1 MVVPL
6 SEEKH
11 WYKIFSRYIRTGTV
25 TIYWICCYLE
35 RPAGRGSAMAKLD
48 GNCLR
53 DLFSL
58 QFHAVQLVVDFLQ
71 VFGVDLS
78 HVGGTI

>member
-6 SEEKH
+6 SKEKH

-25 TIYWICCYLE
+25 TIYWICCYLK

-58 QFHAVQLVVDFLQ
+58 QFHAVQLVVDFFQ
-71 VFGVDLS
+71 VLLVDLP
-78 HVGGTI
+78 HVWSN

>member
-1 MVVPL
+1 MEVPL
-6 SEEKH
+6 SKEKH

-25 TIYWICCYLE
+25 TIYWICCYLK
-35 RPAGRGSAMAKLD
+35 RPAERRSAMAKLD

-58 QFHAVQLVVDFLQ
+58 QFHAVQLVVDFFQ
-71 VFGVDLS
+71 VLLVDLP
-78 HVGGTI
+78 HV